1 MPQRL
6 RRATRPAI
14 ALACM
19 LALALS
25 FVLAR
30 PGGGT
35 ERSDPAGVP
44 GPAAIPGTEPVSAPA
59 APRLGRARE
68 LPALA
73 RDAPKPK
80 PPKRK
85 RAAARP
91 AAPAPARR
99 PGGTGADAR
108 PRGARARVHAAAR
121 ARGAATG
128 RPGAG
133 GAPRTAGRSAPGV
146 LRRLGL
152 MADSP
157 GDSLARAVRARV
169 SLRHRGLLPARVVRD
184 DAGRLRIQLQRHEAP
199 TLAEVLAGEQLGRRD
214 AIVLVYG
221 VAAAAEALRR
231 AGLVARDLRP
241 SRILVS
247 PTNGAVL
254 ADSGIPLELMPRT
267 VRPGDPDAAFR
278 SPEELATGHIDA
290 RSNVYSLGVLLRAV
304 LDPSGGSELPTP
316 VEAVIE
322 RASATD
328 PELRHATPKEL
339 MVATADAVGLRIRS
353 RPGGGAELALTP
365 RDSATPSGGGAPAP
379 RPRPAPPRARP
390 AVPRPAR
397 PPSPPSRPQPNAEPA
412 ASETPPREREAV
424 PSHEPPA
431 PRPRPPAP
439 PPRREPSRPRIRVPS
454 MPRPRMP
461 RISVPSVPRPRMP
474 HISVPSIPR
483 PRMPRVSTPS
493 LPRPRIPSPPR
504 LHLRVPSL
512 PATLRPARIGRA
524 VAVGLALLASVT
536 AGLMLAKAGG
546 EDDGAAQISSAALSV
561 QLPGDWDGTK
571 VDREPSIPLAEP
583 LAAAPEGER
592 GTGLVA
598 GRVDDAVALDKRLRT
613 EGRRTEVSLGRLE
626 AWRYSGI
633 EPQTGLAAVAFLAP
647 TSDGSVLVICHAR
660 RAVAPQ
666 RLRECE
672 GIASTI
678 ALRGGR
684 PVALAT
690 IGEGEQVVNELM
702 AALRSA
708 RVRGRR
714 ELARA
719 RRAPGQAQA
728 ARGLAKTYRAA
739 AERVERSPEID
750 GEAGE
755 LAESLRAAGS
765 AYGDLAAAAARGNRE
780 RYRAARRAVV
790 EREAAVERG
799 AAEPL
804 SA

>member
-1 MPQRL
+1 M
-6 RRATRPAI
+6 
-14 ALACM
+14 
-19 LALALS
+19 
-25 FVLAR
+25 
-30 PGGGT
+30 
-35 ERSDPAGVP
+35 
-44 GPAAIPGTEPVSAPA
+44 
-59 APRLGRARE
+59 
-68 LPALA
+68 
-73 RDAPKPK
+73 
-80 PPKRK
+80 
-85 RAAARP
+85 
-91 AAPAPARR
+91 
-99 PGGTGADAR
+99 
-108 PRGARARVHAAAR
+108 
-121 ARGAATG
+121 
-128 RPGAG
+128 
-133 GAPRTAGRSAPGV
+133 
-146 LRRLGL
+146 
-152 MADSP
+152 
-157 GDSLARAVRARV
+157 
-169 SLRHRGLLPARVVRD
+169 VRD

-254 ADSGIPLELMPRT
+254 ADSGIPLELMPRAL
-267 VRPGDPDAAFR
+267 RPGDPDAAFR

-304 LDPSGGSELPTP
+304 LDPSGGSELPGP

-322 RASATD
+322 RAGATD
-328 PELRHATPKEL
+328 PELRYATPKEL

-353 RPGGGAELALTP
+353 RPGGGADLVLTP
-365 RDSATPSGGGAPAP
+365 RDSPAPRGGGAPAP

-397 PPSPPSRPQPNAEPA
+397 PPSPPSAPSRPQPNAEPA
-412 ASETPPREREAV
+412 APATPPREQEAI

-439 PPRREPSRPRIRVPS
+439 PPRRAPSRPGIRVPS

-474 HISVPSIPR
+474 RISVPSIPR
-483 PRMPRVSTPS
+483 PRMPRVSAPS
-493 LPRPRIPSPPR
+493 LPRPRIPRPPR
-504 LHLRVPSL
+504 PHLRVPSL
-512 PATLRPARIGRA
+512 PATLRPARIARA
-524 VAVGLALLASVT
+524 VGVALALAASVT

-546 EDDGAAQISSAALSV
+546 EDDGASQISSAALTV

-571 VDREPSIPLAEP
+571 VDREPSIPLSEP
-583 LAAAPEGER
+583 LAAAPEDER
-592 GTGLVA
+592 GTGIVA

-613 EGRRTEVSLGRLE
+613 EGRRTEVSLGRLQ

-690 IGEGEQVVNELM
+690 IGQGEQVVNELM
-702 AALRSA
+702 AALRRA
-708 RVRGRR
+708 RVSGRR

-728 ARGLAKTYRAA
+728 ARGLANTYRAA
-739 AERVERSPEID
+739 AERVEGSPEID

-755 LAESLRAAGS
+755 LAESLRAAGR